1 MCSFFGVPYI
11 NCFLNPSFCSL
22 LNTFWTS
29 KSHQHDY
36 SLSEPATTLFVFQA
50 RTHHFKLCLLT
61 LYLPVTGT
69 WCSFPILR
77 FLLFNTFVEL
87 ASTCCK
93 SYHNCRHKNPYGIH
107 FYLQTSVGNSWKI
120 SNCAKRDEAMNFAVT
135 AVSLSDKYIP
145 FRFLGVLPS
154 WVGAAQATRPMRH
167 KHKTMS
173 RIVTS
178 EFPHQW
184 AVESL
189 SFC

>member
-1 MCSFFGVPYI
+1 MSKQTASI
-11 NCFLNPSFCSL
+11 Q
-22 LNTFWTS
+22 FWF
-29 KSHQHDY
+29 
-36 SLSEPATTLFVFQA
+36 SEPATTLFVPQA
-50 RTHHFKLCLLT
+50 RTHHFKLCLLA

-93 SYHNCRHKNPYGIH
+93 SYHKCRHKNPYGIH
-107 FYLQTSVGNSWKI
+107 FYLQTSVGNSWKR

-145 FRFLGVLPS
+145 FRFLGVPPS
-154 WVGAAQATRPMRH
+154 WAGAAQATRPMRQ
-167 KHKTMS
+167 KHKTSS

-178 EFPHQW
+178 EYRYQW
-184 AVESL
+184 AAESL